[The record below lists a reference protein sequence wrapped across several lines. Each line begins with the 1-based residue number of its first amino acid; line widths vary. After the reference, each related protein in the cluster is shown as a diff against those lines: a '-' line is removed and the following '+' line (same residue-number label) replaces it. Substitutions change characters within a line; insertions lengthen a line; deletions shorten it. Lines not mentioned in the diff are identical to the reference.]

1 MPLLKIIKSGT
12 KINFMKIKKL
22 TLVISFILFS
32 LSLFAV
38 FFKGLNLGIDFTGG
52 SLIEVR
58 FENKINLNNLR
69 NEMKKLDLGEIQLQ
83 TIGNENDVVIRVQ
96 EKKNSYGTD
105 IKTINVIKNF
115 LNEKSVEY
123 RRTEFVGPKVGDEL
137 VNAGI
142 LAVMFSLIGIL
153 IYIWLRFQW
162 NFAIGA
168 IIALIHDVILK
179 LGFFSLL
186 KLEFNLATVAA
197 VLTIA
202 GYSINDTVV
211 IYDRIRDSMRK
222 YKQVTFDEVIND
234 FCGGIAK
241 KKQLKVIHAGGVT
254 GGFLPPSK
262 ADSPLDYES
271 LLKEGVLMGQAS
283 FSAYDE
289 SACVIDLAK
298 FSVGFNEAETCGKC
312 TPCRIGLTLIKN
324 KRDEISE
331 GRGKLADLDKLQSLC
346 EEIIH
351 LVKNV
356 IVFPI

>member
-1 MPLLKIIKSGT
+1 MPILKIIKSGT
-12 KINFMKIKKL
+12 NIKFMKIKKL
-22 TLVISFILFS
+22 TLFISSILFL
-32 LSLFAV
+32 LSLASV

-52 SLIEVR
+52 SLIEAR
-58 FENKINLNNLR
+58 FKENIDLSNLR
-69 NEMKKLDLGEIQLQ
+69 IQMNKLDLGEIQLQ
-83 TIGNENDVVIRVQ
+83 TIGSENDIVIRAQ
-96 EKKNSYGTD
+96 EKKNSDGTD

-168 IIALIHDVILK
+168 IIALIHDVILT

-222 YKQVTFDEVIND
+222 YKQVTFDEVINISLNGTLSRTVTTSVTTLLALIALYI
-234 FCGGIAK
+234 FGGI
-241 KKQLKVIHAGGVT
+241 VISSFIIA
-254 GGFLPPSK
+254 LIW
-262 ADSPLDYES
+262 
-271 LLKEGVLMGQAS
+271 GVLIGTYSSLYVAS
-283 FSAYDE
+283 P
-289 SACVIDLAK
+289 I
-298 FSVGFNEAETCGKC
+298 
-312 TPCRIGLTLIKN
+312 LTYMKTSDARSKN
-324 KRDEISE
+324 QD
-331 GRGKLADLDKLQSLC
+331 
-346 EEIIH
+346 
-351 LVKNV
+351 
-356 IVFPI
+356 

>member
-96 EKKNSYGTD
+96 EKKNSDGTD

-168 IIALIHDVILK
+168 IIALIHDVILT

-222 YKQVTFDEVIND
+222 YKQVTFDEVINISLNGTLSRTVTTSVTTLLALIALYI
-234 FCGGIAK
+234 FGGI
-241 KKQLKVIHAGGVT
+241 VISSFIIA
-254 GGFLPPSK
+254 LIW
-262 ADSPLDYES
+262 
-271 LLKEGVLMGQAS
+271 GVLIGTYSSLYVAS
-283 FSAYDE
+283 PF
-289 SACVIDLAK
+289 
-298 FSVGFNEAETCGKC
+298 
-312 TPCRIGLTLIKN
+312 LTYMKTSDARSKN
-324 KRDEISE
+324 QD
-331 GRGKLADLDKLQSLC
+331 
-346 EEIIH
+346 
-351 LVKNV
+351 
-356 IVFPI
+356 